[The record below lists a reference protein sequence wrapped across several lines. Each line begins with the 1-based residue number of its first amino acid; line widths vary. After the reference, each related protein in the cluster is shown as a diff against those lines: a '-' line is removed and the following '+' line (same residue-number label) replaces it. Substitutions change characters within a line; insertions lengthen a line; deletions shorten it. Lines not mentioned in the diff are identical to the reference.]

1 MTKLLFK
8 LHNVPNDEINDVREL
23 FDTDDFETYETDKG
37 RWGIGLSAI
46 WLRNDEQYDDA
57 KALLNEYQQRRYENA
72 QEDRAEVERLS
83 FTQGLFV
90 KFKQDPEQFFMS
102 LLALTIV
109 VGVTIYPFM
118 W

>member
-8 LHNVPNDEINDVREL
+8 LQNVPDDEITDVREL

-46 WLRNDEQYDDA
+46 WLRNDEQYDAA
-57 KALLNEYQQRRYENA
+57 KELLNEYQQQRYLNA
-72 QEDRAEVERLS
+72 QIDRDKIEELS

-90 KFKQDPEQFFMS
+90 KLKQDPEQFFMS
-102 LLALTIV
+102 LLALAIV
-109 VGVTIYPFM
+109 LGVTIYPFI